1 MTYLFIRQYGLFHN
15 LCDVSSCRFCTK
27 FWFAIILLQVTNI
40 LTLNILMK
48 ALKFLSDISPFC
60 KGHWYSYF
68 GLLVIS
74 ALGFKFVMDLFTCI
88 LCDLH
93 TMDFR
98 DSLLGKY
105 LPTSSQPPWQPSPLF
120 TLACLSISWSR
131 SHETICGRQ
140 VL

>member
-74 ALGFKFVMDLFTCI
+74 ALDFKFMMI
-88 LCDLH
+88 
-93 TMDFR
+93 
-98 DSLLGKY
+98 SLLVFFVTYTQWISEIHSWGN
-105 LPTSSQPPWQPSPLF
+105 TCQHVHSHHGSPVHF
-120 TLACLSISWSR
+120 
-131 SHETICGRQ
+131 SHLL
-140 VL
+140 V